1 MVEETKT
8 NTAEAKEA
16 RKDTSKA
23 PPRGVRMAKV
33 FDKDAWKPKTKL
45 GQLVKDGEIKTISEI
60 LDKGIPILEQEIVD
74 VLLPNIESDLL
85 MIGQSKGKFGGGKR
99 SIWRQV
105 QKKTSEG
112 NKASFG
118 ALAVVGNKNG
128 FVGIGYGKARETVP
142 AREKA
147 VRAAKLNLIKIRR
160 GSGSWESAAPEAN
173 SIPFAVEGKCG
184 SVRVKLM
191 PAPKGAG
198 LVVEKECQKILQFAG
213 VKDIYSKTYGQ
224 TKTKLNHVR
233 AFFLALKNLSV
244 MKLQPDQYKK
254 FGILEGGALESAP
267 KDEKSDE

>member
-1 MVEETKT
+1 MAEETKKT
-8 NTAEAKEA
+8 TEKKVPQ
-16 RKDTSKA
+16 RDTSKA
-23 PPRGVRMAKV
+23 PPRGVRMAKA

-45 GQLVKDGEIKTISEI
+45 GKLVKAGEITTIDEI
-60 LDKGIPILEQEIVD
+60 LDKGMPILEQEIVD
-74 VLLPNIESDLL
+74 ILLPNVESDLL

-147 VRAAKLNLIKIRR
+147 VRAAKLNIIKIRR

-173 SIPFAVEGKCG
+173 SIPFAVEAKCG

-213 VKDIYSKTYGQ
+213 IKDIYSKTYGQ

-233 AFFLALKNLSV
+233 AFFMALKKLSV

-254 FGILEGGALESAP
+254 FGILEGGSLESAP
-267 KDEKSDE
+267 KNEEADE